1 LSKDGSLAQS
11 VEQLAVN
18 QFVGGSSP
26 SSPATQA
33 AENICGF
40 FYCCFEAESV
50 LYCRYGKRDRNIQ
63 SRI

>member
-26 SSPATQA
+26 SSPAKPQRKSA
-33 AENICGF
+33 VF
-40 FYCCFEAESV
+40 LFS
-50 LYCRYGKRDRNIQ
+50 
-63 SRI
+63 S